1 MKKKTHTYPILQDE
15 PLLTVQDVA
24 AVYFKTFNTIE
35 SRPYISQLSET
46 VSLNDDII
54 ADWLNITPR
63 TYRNYKSKATDL
75 KPNMKEHIV
84 MLLALYN
91 HGSDVF
97 GDTSTFEK
105 WLSTPNLLLDDRAPL
120 TYLNTINGIRL
131 IDDRLTALE
140 YGENV

>member
-1 MKKKTHTYPILQDE
+1 MDKIKTYQIPKGDPVLM
-15 PLLTVQDVA
+15 VQEA
-24 AVYFKTFNTIE
+24 ASIYFKTFSIID
-35 SRPYISQLSET
+35 SRPYISQLSDT

-63 TYRNYKSKATDL
+63 TYRNYKSKSTDL

-84 MLLALYN
+84 MLLALYD

-97 GDTSTFEK
+97 EDTSTFEK
-105 WLSTPNLLLDDRAPL
+105 WLSTPNLLLDQRAPL
-120 TYLNTINGIRL
+120 SYLNTINGIRL

>member
-1 MKKKTHTYPILQDE
+1 MKKKTHTYITTDDE
-15 PLLTVQDVA
+15 PIPMVQEA
-24 AVYFKTFNTIE
+24 AGVYFKTFSTTY
-35 SRPYISQLSET
+35 SLPYIHQLSNT

-63 TYRNYKSKATDL
+63 TYRNYKTKDTEL
-75 KPNMKEHIV
+75 KPNMREHIV
-84 MLLALYN
+84 MLLALYD
-91 HGSDVF
+91 HGADVF
-97 GDTSTFEK
+97 GDVHTFER
-105 WLSTPNLLLDDRAPL
+105 WLSTPNLLLDHRAPL